1 VDDTDVVCS
10 HRTVSDTL
18 GHDLVTGNQDRRYLV
33 NKSSGV
39 VPPIQRRLDIS
50 DLPDARNQ
58 PERRHQSRAG
68 QCLQRRLLVWVEIH
82 DAARGTEEHGDDT
95 VATGTPPG
103 DAGVAIHVQYA
114 HAHSFRSRPGATT
127 IPQGTD
133 TFLVP
138 ESSREVYSHG
148 HHDSVLRSHRWRT
161 AENSAAYLL
170 PRLNIADRLLDVGIG
185 PGTITLDL
193 ARRLSEGWVV
203 GIDSAPAAVAA
214 TQALAGAQG
223 VKNLRLLVGD
233 AYQLGF
239 ADASFDVVHAHQL
252 VQHLAHPVIVLRE
265 MRRVCVPGGLVAVRD
280 ADYSAM
286 TWHPPSAAL
295 TRWLQLYQQ
304 VARSNGGEPDAGR
317 RLLGWAHAAGFSDV
331 DSSASAWCFA
341 RPADTA
347 WWSDT
352 WTERLSHS
360 DFAQQAVEQGLS
372 DRIELAQL
380 AEGWRRWGKLS
391 DAWFAVLH
399 GEILCRR

>member
-1 VDDTDVVCS
+1 
-10 HRTVSDTL
+10 
-18 GHDLVTGNQDRRYLV
+18 
-33 NKSSGV
+33 
-39 VPPIQRRLDIS
+39 
-50 DLPDARNQ
+50 
-58 PERRHQSRAG
+58 
-68 QCLQRRLLVWVEIH
+68 
-82 DAARGTEEHGDDT
+82 
-95 VATGTPPG
+95 
-103 DAGVAIHVQYA
+103 
-114 HAHSFRSRPGATT
+114 
-127 IPQGTD
+127 
-133 TFLVP
+133 VP
-138 ESSREVYSHG
+138 ETSREVYSHG

-170 PRLNIADRLLDVGIG
+170 PRLRVADRLLDVGIG

-214 TQALAGAQG
+214 THTIAAAQG

-233 AYQLGF
+233 VYQLGF

-252 VQHLAHPVIVLRE
+252 VQHLAHPVTALRE

-286 TWHPPSAAL
+286 TWHPPSRAL
-295 TRWLQLYQQ
+295 TRWLQLYQE

-341 RPADTA
+341 TPTDLA

-352 WTERLSHS
+352 WAERLSHS
-360 DFAQQAVEQGLS
+360 DFAHQAVQLGLS
-372 DRIELAQL
+372 DTMELAQL
-380 AEGWRRWGKLS
+380 ADGWRRWGRLS

-399 GEILCRR
+399 GEIVCVP